1 MNCDWLPQKRQ
12 VSGNELYELIV
23 PNGAQS
29 SYLELLSKLK
39 FTEELIE
46 YTEQFSANSH
56 KVQKKDDFE
65 IRYWKALLGLKAYD
79 DPEMHIRTHRNLEE
93 VFIKRGNR
101 LLTYGKIQDF
111 VTRKST
117 CSDLIQVYIEFLKPI
132 SRVLVVNWEGMLQM
146 IQEDNIFDVYLGVL
160 VYVEHKNS
168 VFIINRSEKVVTS
181 IVKPSE
187 VVSKE
192 LEMVIETF
200 SCKKFS
206 KITKERNWTN
216 EELLAIIRKFYF
228 SGAVD
233 DEIEVPENFQ
243 TLILHDIST
252 I

>member
-12 VSGNELYELIV
+12 VSGTEFYELIV

-46 YTEQFSANSH
+46 YTEQFAANGH

-65 IRYWKALLGLKAYD
+65 IRYWKALLGLKALE
-79 DPEMHIRTHRNLEE
+79 DPEMHIRTHQNLNDA
-93 VFIKRGNR
+93 FIRRGNR
-101 LLTYGKIQDF
+101 LLTYGKVQDF
-111 VTRKST
+111 LNRTNT

-132 SRVLVVNWEGMLQM
+132 SRVLIVNWEDLLQM
-146 IQEDNIFDVYLGVL
+146 IQEQIIFEAYLGVL

-168 VFIINRSEKVVTS
+168 VFIINKSEKVVTS
-181 IVKPSE
+181 FVKPSE
-187 VVSKE
+187 VVEKE
-192 LEMVIETF
+192 LEMLIETF
-200 SCKKFS
+200 CCKKFV
-206 KITKERNWTN
+206 KMTKERNWTN

-228 SGAVD
+228 CGAVD
-233 DEIEVPENFQ
+233 DEVEVPSNFQ
-243 TLILHDIST
+243 ALILHDIST